1 MAIAI
6 FVQFFFKDVPPGS
19 AELYIIRD
27 ARGTRRLRR
36 RGSGFGAPKSYT
48 RVIRFHDR
56 VDNPGGFPMNK
67 GELIEAVAQN
77 TGESKATAEKM
88 VNETLDVIV
97 AGVVGTGKV
106 SITGFGTFE
115 ARDRAARTA
124 RNPQTGAEIQVKA
137 TRVPAFKA
145 GKAFKDAVKPG

>member
-1 MAIAI
+1 
-6 FVQFFFKDVPPGS
+6 
-19 AELYIIRD
+19 
-27 ARGTRRLRR
+27 
-36 RGSGFGAPKSYT
+36 
-48 RVIRFHDR
+48 
-56 VDNPGGFPMNK
+56 MNK
-67 GELIEAVAQN
+67 GELIEAVARN

-97 AGVVGTGKV
+97 TGVVSSGKV

-124 RNPQTGAEIQVKA
+124 RNPQTGAENQVKA

-145 GKAFKDAVKPG
+145 GKSFKDAVKPG